1 MTVEHDLPFATKHR
15 VSPPG
20 QEALARVMIV
30 DDHPIVRMGLRA
42 IIERSKAFAICG
54 EAAETAEALKVA
66 RRESPDLMLLDLQI
80 AGRGGLDLLSE
91 LLETL
96 PDLQVLI
103 LSQHD
108 ETLFAER
115 ALRAGARGYL
125 MKGEQLDGIVEA
137 LHALRQGEI
146 VLSRRMTA
154 RLISRSVRP
163 VPNIA
168 YGSLSNRELQIFL
181 LIGSGR
187 TTSQIAGELCLSP
200 KTVGAH
206 RENIK
211 LKLGLTTGAELDR
224 EAVTYVANK
233 V

>member
-1 MTVEHDLPFATKHR
+1 
-15 VSPPG
+15 
-20 QEALARVMIV
+20 
-30 DDHPIVRMGLRA
+30 
-42 IIERSKAFAICG
+42 
-54 EAAETAEALKVA
+54 
-66 RRESPDLMLLDLQI
+66 
-80 AGRGGLDLLSE
+80 LSE